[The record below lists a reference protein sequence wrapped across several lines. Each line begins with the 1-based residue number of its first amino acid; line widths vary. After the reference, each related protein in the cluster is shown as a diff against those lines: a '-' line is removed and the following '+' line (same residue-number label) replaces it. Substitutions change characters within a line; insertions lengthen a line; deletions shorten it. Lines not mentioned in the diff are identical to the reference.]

1 MDLAEVSEMTD
12 APATTLLTADDL
24 AKMPDDGWRYELDH
38 GRLIRMTAAFT
49 RPSLVTATMTVE
61 MGGFVRRHRLGMVGS
76 AEWGFL
82 LARDP
87 DTVRAPD
94 LSFVTA
100 ERIAAAGIPSG
111 YWPGPPDLAVEVLS
125 PSNRP
130 GEMLDKVADYLAAGT
145 RLIWIIDPEART
157 ATVFRLDGTTVRLGE
172 HGALEGGDVLPG
184 FTLKLDEI
192 WV

>member
-1 MDLAEVSEMTD
+1 MTD
-12 APATTLLTADDL
+12 APTTTLVTADDL
-24 AKMPDDGWRYELDH
+24 LTMPDDGWHYELDR
-38 GRLIRMTAAFT
+38 GRLIRMTATFT
-49 RPSLVTATMTVE
+49 RPALVTMNVAVE
-61 MGGFVRRHRLGMVGS
+61 VGSFVRRHRLGVVGS

-94 LSFVTA
+94 VSFVTA
-100 ERIAAAGIPSG
+100 ERIAAEGTPSG

-130 GEMLDKVADYLAAGT
+130 GEILDKVADYLTAGT
-145 RLIWIIDPEART
+145 RLIWVIDPEARS
-157 ATVFRLDGTTVRLGE
+157 ATVFRLDGTAARVGE
-172 HGALEGGDVLPG
+172 HGVLDGEDVLPG